1 MSYNCTCLNKTTG
14 KVAQPSIIISSCVE
28 CSTRC
33 GENETTVCEA
43 RNSSSSLDVEGF
55 LIILLVQIVLF
66 FVMLSFSI
74 AVLSKLRWK
83 PMWLVI
89 LVAALLLAWIAIGW
103 YPGVGLGI
111 FLVLSILL
119 IVFYQ
124 KSSKKVTKKKLSKQ
138 YFV

>member
-14 KVAQPSIIISSCVE
+14 KVAQPSIIISSCLE

-43 RNSSSSLDVEGF
+43 RNTSSSLNVEGF

-89 LVAALLLAWIAIGW
+89 LVAVLLIAWIAIGW